1 MCKSIDKFV
10 IKWSKKEKVPISTFD
25 DWSKLLKLFIKSKF
39 KSKGFADTEYI
50 SILNTNNVKD
60 YIYEMHKKFVISPI
74 DKASNNFAI
83 ICKKFYLEVIQGE
96 LGISEKIKGNSVYK
110 PVNQNIDNI
119 IEKHVDS
126 IKNDFNINIKEVDK
140 NIPLLYWVS
149 KQHKNPYKFRFIAGA
164 TNCTTKT
171 LSVQLSLALKLIK
184 TTLKTT
190 AIKSLNSMVTACTGA
205 LTTALNA

>member
-25 DWSKLLKLFIKSKF
+25 DWSKLLKMFIKSKF

-83 ICKKFYLEVIQGE
+83 IFKKFYLEVIQGE

-126 IKNDFNINIKEVDK
+126 IKNFFNINIKEVDK
-140 NIPLLYWVS
+140 ISLSYIGYPNNIKILTNFDSLL
-149 KQHKNPYKFRFIAGA
+149 
-164 TNCTTKT
+164 
-171 LSVQLSLALKLIK
+171 VQPTVPQKLYQFNY
-184 TTLKTT
+184 LWP
-190 AIKSLNSMVTACTGA
+190 
-205 LTTALNA
+205 

>member
-1 MCKSIDKFV
+1 M
-10 IKWSKKEKVPISTFD
+10 
-25 DWSKLLKLFIKSKF
+25 
-39 KSKGFADTEYI
+39 
-50 SILNTNNVKD
+50 
-60 YIYEMHKKFVISPI
+60 ISPI
-74 DKASNNFAI
+74 DKATNHFGI

-119 IEKHVDS
+119 IEEHVVS
-126 IKNDFNINIKEVDK
+126 IKNYFNINIKEVDK

-149 KQHKNPYKFRFIAGA
+149 KQHKNPYKFRFIAGS

-184 TTLKTT
+184 TILKTT
-190 AIKSLNSMVTACTGA
+190 AIKSLNSMVT
-205 LTTALNA
+205 